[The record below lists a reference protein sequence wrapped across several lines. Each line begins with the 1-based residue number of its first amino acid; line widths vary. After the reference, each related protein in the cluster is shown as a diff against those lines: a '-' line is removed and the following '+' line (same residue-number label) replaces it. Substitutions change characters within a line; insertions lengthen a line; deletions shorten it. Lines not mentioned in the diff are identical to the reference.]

1 MFMEQSGRSSGHG
14 VEIDTDVLNQIQRRF
29 VERLGLN
36 NIPTPAYRQ
45 QLRRVPDFLKQL
57 LAARSRVMTS
67 SCPDQSPLSAVAL
80 SPLRSQLM
88 FSTLLLRSI
97 IVTVILSVIRYELR
111 TRPHCMT
118 LINKTKF
125 LNDTDFIIRLLYKHS
140 Y

>member
-97 IVTVILSVIRYELR
+97 I
-111 TRPHCMT
+111 
-118 LINKTKF
+118 
-125 LNDTDFIIRLLYKHS
+125 LLLQ
-140 Y
+140 